1 MSIRKHLIQIFVACL
16 LTACA
21 PANDGLLGSLLYFEG
36 CTSPCWVGIE
46 VGKTSLDQTQKILV
60 DRYTNQN
67 TSLINNVLFWEINEV
82 DSTYGTISFSNGVVD
97 SVHFFFEEPKFTA
110 KDTIA
115 VLGEPTD
122 VMISVDLTK
131 SSDRCLGTQLAYS
144 TTGVMVYLDTTQA
157 RKGVE
162 RSQLVKGFWLR
173 SPEELR
179 NMQTK
184 VQNDGTSIVV
194 EWQGYKDYCKV
205 ISQ

>member
-1 MSIRKHLIQIFVACL
+1 MRIRKYIIQIFVACL

-21 PANDGLLGSLLYFEG
+21 PSNDELLSSLLYFDG

-46 VGKTSLDQTQKILV
+46 VGKTSRDQTQKILV
-60 DRYTNQN
+60 DRYTNQKLHLS
-67 TSLINNVLFWEINEV
+67 TIFLWDINEV
-82 DSTYGTISFSNGVVD
+82 DSSYGTISFSKGVVD
-97 SVHFFFEEPKFTA
+97 RVHLYFKEPKFTA

-131 SSDRCLGTQLAYS
+131 SSGQCLGTQLAYS
-144 TTGVMVYLDTTQA
+144 TTGVLVWLDMTQVH
-157 RKGVE
+157 KGVE
-162 RSQLVKGFWLR
+162 RSQLVKGFWFE

-179 NMQTK
+179 NMQIK

-205 ISQ
+205 ISR